1 MALTVTLM
9 CIVLG
14 FPLAYLLAHLRDK
27 TANVLLIFVLLPFWT
42 SLLVRTTAWMV
53 VLQKEGVVNSLL
65 QAVGLISEPLPLVFN
80 RFGVVIAMTHI
91 LLPFMILP
99 MYSVMR
105 QIPPSFVRAA
115 RSLGASPSTAFVR
128 VYLPQCVPDLGAGA
142 LLVFILALGYYKR
155 FIMAVLVSPMIVP
168 VVVLAVGAYFFFSKL
183 GIANNL
189 LGIVLVHAVLGMP
202 FVVITVTAT
211 LGGFDMGLVRAARS
225 LGASQW
231 LAFRKV
237 ILPIVWPGV
246 LSGALFA
253 FATSFDEV
261 VVVLFLGGPEQ
272 TTLPRQMWTGLR
284 EQLSPTI
291 LSAAFMLIV
300 FAISMLLLLEW
311 LRRRSVALRG
321 VVE

>member
-1 MALTVTLM
+1 MSASSLPLYTTPAQRLGHWLL
-9 CIVLG
+9 VL
-14 FPLAYLLAHLRDK
+14 FCTAVFIFLIAPVLVVVPLAFNNEPYFHFPVQVYSLRWFRELFTNEVWLHAIFNSVLTATLATLLA
-27 TANVLLIFVLLPFWT
+27 
-42 SLLVRTTAWMV
+42 TTLGTLA
-53 VLQKEGVVNSLL
+53 
-65 QAVGLISEPLPLVFN
+65 AVGLNHHNLPGK
-80 RFGVVIAMTHI
+80 R
-91 LLPFMILP
+91 LL
-99 MYSVMR
+99 
-105 QIPPSFVRAA
+105 
-115 RSLGASPSTAFVR
+115 
-128 VYLPQCVPDLGAGA
+128 
-142 LLVFILALGYYKR
+142 
-155 FIMAVLVSPMIVP
+155 MAVLVSPMIVP

-211 LGGFDMGLVRAARS
+211 LGGFDMNLMRAARG
-225 LGASQW
+225 LGASQFE
-231 LAFRKV
+231 AFRR
-237 ILPIVWPGV
+237 IMLPLVWPGV

-291 LSAAFMLIV
+291 LSAAFMLIL
-300 FAISMLLLLEW
+300 FAIAMLLTLEM

>member
-1 MALTVTLM
+1 VQEYSLRWFRDLFTNEVWLHAIFNSVLTATL
-9 CIVLG
+9 
-14 FPLAYLLAHLRDK
+14 ATLLA
-27 TANVLLIFVLLPFWT
+27 
-42 SLLVRTTAWMV
+42 TTLGTLA
-53 VLQKEGVVNSLL
+53 
-65 QAVGLISEPLPLVFN
+65 AVGLNHHNLPGK
-80 RFGVVIAMTHI
+80 R
-91 LLPFMILP
+91 LL
-99 MYSVMR
+99 
-105 QIPPSFVRAA
+105 
-115 RSLGASPSTAFVR
+115 
-128 VYLPQCVPDLGAGA
+128 
-142 LLVFILALGYYKR
+142 
-155 FIMAVLVSPMIVP
+155 MAVLVSPMIVP
-168 VVVLAVGAYFFFSKL
+168 VVVLAVGSYLFFSKL

-211 LGGFDMGLVRAARS
+211 LGGFDMNLMRAARG
-225 LGASQW
+225 LGASQIE
-231 LAFRKV
+231 AFRR
-237 ILPIVWPGV
+237 IMLPLVWPGV

-291 LSAAFMLIV
+291 LSAAFMLIL
-300 FAISMLLLLEW
+300 FAIAMLLTLEL